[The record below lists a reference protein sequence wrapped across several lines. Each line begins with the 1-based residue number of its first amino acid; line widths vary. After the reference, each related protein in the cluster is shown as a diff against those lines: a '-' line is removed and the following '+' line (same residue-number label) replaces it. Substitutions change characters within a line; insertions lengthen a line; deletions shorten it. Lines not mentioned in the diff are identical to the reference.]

1 MATDGE
7 IKMKLHNIWGYGQ
20 LFAYS
25 GLDGK
30 NRCYGDFVGT
40 LTPEK
45 IGIRFEFRKWIKM
58 TIPVKDRVKFLA
70 VTGDMIDAQVGN
82 KDVLILFADANTIV
96 GVAPVRPV
104 ITAEKEWIHI
114 RKLDEDVYCS
124 ETEVL
129 AVSCKEQENGAVRF
143 SICYGSMSSFARN
156 AAKEGFN
163 VDLEKLKQSRY
174 DYFKNLPKCKNKKYE
189 RMYYKALSVNK
200 VNVHTPE
207 GNIPCRWT
215 TPDRVPHKR
224 MWLWDS
230 VFHALSFATY
240 NGEMAKDCIR
250 SVLSLQK
257 EDGFV
262 SCMSDPWGVE
272 NQTQPQVLAWG
283 VWSVYKK
290 TNDKAFLQ
298 ECVDKLDAYLVW
310 DMKNRDKNGNG
321 LLEWYTDSESA
332 DCKSGESG
340 QDDSPRWDIDEEADA
355 MDFSAFQAHDIEYL
369 IKIYRELGN
378 EEKAQ
383 QWQKHY
389 DYIKTQ
395 MNALL
400 WDEEMGVYFDR
411 MVDSGK
417 LTRILTPASFF
428 PMMAGIP
435 SKEQAERMV
444 KVLTSPD
451 LLWTKN
457 PVPTISKNHPDYA
470 PSMWKGGVWLNMS
483 YFCMKGLIRYG
494 YTELEAIWRQK
505 LLDMIERW
513 YKKYGTI
520 FEFYAADDECAPME
534 CIRKGKPTTPPDWRK
549 HLHSIVDFNWS
560 ACFTLMFIQ
569 NETYYE

>member
-1 MATDGE
+1 
-7 IKMKLHNIWGYGQ
+7 MKIHNIWGYGQ

-40 LTPEK
+40 LTAEK
-45 IGIRFEFRKWIKM
+45 IGIRFELQEWIKM
-58 TIPVKDRVKFLA
+58 AIPLKGRVKFRA
-70 VTGDMIDAQVGN
+70 VTGDMIDAETENG
-82 KDVLILFADANTIV
+82 DVLILFAGPDTVV
-96 GVAPVRPV
+96 GFAPEKPI
-104 ITAEKEWIHI
+104 ITAEKGCRLIH
-114 RKLDEDVYCS
+114 KLGEDVYC
-124 ETEVL
+124 TDRDIL
-129 AVSCKEQENGAVRF
+129 ALACEEQENGSFKF
-143 SICYGSMSSFARN
+143 SLGHGSMSSFARN
-156 AAKEGFN
+156 AAREGLKI
-163 VDLEKLKQSRY
+163 DLEALKKSRY
-174 DYFKNLPKCKNKKYE
+174 DYFEKLPKCKNKKYE

-200 VNVHTPE
+200 VNVYTPE

-250 SVLSLQK
+250 SVLSLQR
-257 EDGFV
+257 EDGFI
-262 SCMSDPWGVE
+262 SCMSDPWGRE

-283 VWSVYKK
+283 TWSVYKK
-290 TNDKAFLQ
+290 TNDKAFLR

-310 DMKNRDKNGNG
+310 DMQNRDKNDNG
-321 LLEWYTDSESA
+321 LLEWFTDPDAPE
-332 DCKSGESG
+332 CKSGESG

-369 IKIYRELGN
+369 MRIYRELGN

-383 QWQKHY
+383 EWQKVY

-395 MNALL
+395 MNELL
-400 WDEEMGVYFDR
+400 WDEEKGVYFDR
-411 MVDSGK
+411 MLGSGK
-417 LTRILTPASFF
+417 LTGILTPASFF

-435 SKEQAERMV
+435 SKEQAEKMV
-444 KVLTSPD
+444 KVLTNPD

-457 PVPTISKNHPDYA
+457 PVPTISKDHPDYA

-483 YFCMKGLIRYG
+483 YFCMKGLARYG
-494 YTELEAIWRQK
+494 YTELERECRQK
-505 LLDMIERW
+505 LLDMVERW

-520 FEFYAADDECAPME
+520 FEFYAAEDECAPME
-534 CIRKGKPTTPPDWRK
+534 CSRKGKPTSPPDWRK

-560 ACFTLMFIQ
+560 SCFTLMFIQ
-569 NETYYE
+569 DEMYYD